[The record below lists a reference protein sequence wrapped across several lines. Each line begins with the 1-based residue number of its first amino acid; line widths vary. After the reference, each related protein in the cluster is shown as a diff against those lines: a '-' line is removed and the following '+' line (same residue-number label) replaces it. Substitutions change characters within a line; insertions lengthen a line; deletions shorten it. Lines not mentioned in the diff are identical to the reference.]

1 MAGFQFVSPDIAVD
15 IGTDNTRVYVKEK
28 GIVVNEPSVVI
39 TRGEGP
45 KNIVAVGD
53 SAEEM
58 IGRAGGNI
66 RIIHPLRDGVI
77 VDYEMAQI
85 MIHYFV
91 SKAIGT
97 RRFVRPRVVVTMPG
111 DVSKV
116 ERRAVINTMEKIG
129 ARQIFVVEQAFAAA
143 LGTGLP
149 VYEPQGSFIVDIG
162 GGTTEVALV
171 SMGGVV
177 LSHSVRVAGNKIDEA
192 IAGFLKKQHAILV
205 TDRVAEQIKFDLAD
219 VRSERKMEHIAFG
232 ARTRHCNGYA
242 VDCGCKYGQSQRG
255 DS

>member
-1 MAGFQFVSPDIAVD
+1 M
-15 IGTDNTRVYVKEK
+15 
-28 GIVVNEPSVVI
+28 
-39 TRGEGP
+39 
-45 KNIVAVGD
+45 
-53 SAEEM
+53 
-58 IGRAGGNI
+58 
-66 RIIHPLRDGVI
+66 I

-149 VYEPQGSFIVDIG
+149 VYEPQGSFIVDIACHSDRG
-162 GGTTEVALV
+162 CFGFNGRRSIV
-171 SMGGVV
+171 S
-177 LSHSVRVAGNKIDEA
+177 
-192 IAGFLKKQHAILV
+192 F
-205 TDRVAEQIKFDLAD
+205 
-219 VRSERKMEHIAFG
+219 
-232 ARTRHCNGYA
+232 C
-242 VDCGCKYGQSQRG
+242 QSGRQ
-255 DS
+255 

>member
-15 IGTDNTRVYVKEK
+15 IGTDNTRVYVKDK

-45 KNIVAVGD
+45 RNIVAVGD

-116 ERRAVINTMEKIG
+116 
-129 ARQIFVVEQAFAAA
+129 
-143 LGTGLP
+143 
-149 VYEPQGSFIVDIG
+149 
-162 GGTTEVALV
+162 
-171 SMGGVV
+171 
-177 LSHSVRVAGNKIDEA
+177 
-192 IAGFLKKQHAILV
+192 
-205 TDRVAEQIKFDLAD
+205 
-219 VRSERKMEHIAFG
+219 
-232 ARTRHCNGYA
+232 
-242 VDCGCKYGQSQRG
+242 
-255 DS
+255 

>member
-15 IGTDNTRVYVKEK
+15 IGTDNTRVYVKDK

-45 KNIVAVGD
+45 RNIVAVGD

-111 DVSKV
+111 DVS
-116 ERRAVINTMEKIG
+116 
-129 ARQIFVVEQAFAAA
+129 
-143 LGTGLP
+143 
-149 VYEPQGSFIVDIG
+149 
-162 GGTTEVALV
+162 
-171 SMGGVV
+171 
-177 LSHSVRVAGNKIDEA
+177 
-192 IAGFLKKQHAILV
+192 
-205 TDRVAEQIKFDLAD
+205 
-219 VRSERKMEHIAFG
+219 
-232 ARTRHCNGYA
+232 
-242 VDCGCKYGQSQRG
+242 
-255 DS
+255 

>member
-15 IGTDNTRVYVKEK
+15 IGTDNTRVYVKDK

-45 KNIVAVGD
+45 RNIVAVGD

-85 MIHYFV
+85 MVHYFV

-116 ERRAVINTMEKIG
+116 ERRAVI
-129 ARQIFVVEQAFAAA
+129 RQMADRMHS
-143 LGTGLP
+143 T
-149 VYEPQGSFIVDIG
+149 PQ
-162 GGTTEVALV
+162 
-171 SMGGVV
+171 MP
-177 LSHSVRVAGNKIDEA
+177 
-192 IAGFLKKQHAILV
+192 
-205 TDRVAEQIKFDLAD
+205 
-219 VRSERKMEHIAFG
+219 
-232 ARTRHCNGYA
+232 
-242 VDCGCKYGQSQRG
+242 
-255 DS
+255 

>member
-97 RRFVRPRVVVTMPG
+97 RRFVRPRVVVT
-111 DVSKV
+111 
-116 ERRAVINTMEKIG
+116 
-129 ARQIFVVEQAFAAA
+129 
-143 LGTGLP
+143 
-149 VYEPQGSFIVDIG
+149 
-162 GGTTEVALV
+162 
-171 SMGGVV
+171 
-177 LSHSVRVAGNKIDEA
+177 
-192 IAGFLKKQHAILV
+192 
-205 TDRVAEQIKFDLAD
+205 
-219 VRSERKMEHIAFG
+219 
-232 ARTRHCNGYA
+232 
-242 VDCGCKYGQSQRG
+242 
-255 DS
+255 

>member
-45 KNIVAVGD
+45 RNIVAVGD

-91 SKAIGT
+91 SKAIGY
-97 RRFVRPRVVVTMPG
+97 
-111 DVSKV
+111 
-116 ERRAVINTMEKIG
+116 VIFKKNEI
-129 ARQIFVVEQAFAAA
+129 
-143 LGTGLP
+143 P
-149 VYEPQGSFIVDIG
+149 S
-162 GGTTEVALV
+162 
-171 SMGGVV
+171 
-177 LSHSVRVAGNKIDEA
+177 NDE
-192 IAGFLKKQHAILV
+192 IPFFL
-205 TDRVAEQIKFDLAD
+205 
-219 VRSERKMEHIAFG
+219 
-232 ARTRHCNGYA
+232 
-242 VDCGCKYGQSQRG
+242 
-255 DS
+255 